1 MDEDQDRDRVTVDQM
16 APWTIKSVSKTTRD
30 VITLSAR
37 KEGRTVGQWLDK
49 RISEWSG
56 DGSPIHVQ
64 PTSPSN
70 LAEIAQLMEAT
81 LKLATASNVA
91 VPPQLAKD
99 GLGLL
104 RQAVKQTKRA
114 SQSNQTMARITAS
127 RMMHKSMDII

>member
-1 MDEDQDRDRVTVDQM
+1 MDEHQAVDSM
-16 APWTIKSVSKTTRD
+16 GPWTIKSVSTKTRET
-30 VITLSAR
+30 ITQAAK
-37 KEGRTVGQWLDK
+37 KEGLTVGQWLDK
-49 RISEWSG
+49 RVGEWVE
-56 DGSPIHVQ
+56 DGRPVHVE
-64 PTSPSN
+64 PTSPNN
-70 LAEIAQLMEAT
+70 LAEIAHLMEAAQR
-81 LKLATASNVA
+81 LAAAANVA

>member
-1 MDEDQDRDRVTVDQM
+1 MDEDHDQDQDRVTVDQM

-49 RISEWSG
+49 RVGEWVE
-56 DGSPIHVQ
+56 DGRPVHVE
-64 PTSPSN
+64 PTSPNN
-70 LAEIAQLMEAT
+70 LAEIAHLMEAAQR
-81 LKLATASNVA
+81 LAAAANVA

-104 RQAVKQTKRA
+104 RQAVKQTK
-114 SQSNQTMARITAS
+114 QTSHNRKNKLRIT
-127 RMMHKSMDII
+127 

>member
-1 MDEDQDRDRVTVDQM
+1 MTDVDEHQAVDSM
-16 APWTIKSVSKTTRD
+16 APWTIKSVSTKTRET
-30 VITLSAR
+30 ITQAAK

-49 RISEWSG
+49 RISEWRG

-127 RMMHKSMDII
+127 